1 MEARSRFGIEVD
13 LETGRAVIKI
23 DLRTLSSDQ
32 DFRDRYIRLRMF
44 PSSPIATFT
53 VDDIGEIP
61 VELYNG
67 GIVTSRVEGS
77 LNIIDVDVP
86 WTFDVEVRKDGDL
99 LFVLGRTSFTW
110 DQAQIPVPSARSVI
124 SIEDEVKVKV
134 LLQSP
139 AQPVDG
145 S

>member
-1 MEARSRFGIEVD
+1 M
-13 LETGRAVIKI
+13 IKI

-77 LNIIDVDVP
+77 LNIIGVDVP

-110 DQAQIPVPSARSVI
+110 GQVQIPVPSARSVI

-139 AQPVDG
+139 A
-145 S
+145 